1 MCIVF
6 TVSNIDILM
15 LVPSHLKIVNLKS
28 FFSCIAAIVILTQ
41 MQFSYR
47 FVGEA
52 ASIVIL
58 RGFSDSDPKKHT
70 TCTLDSSLI
79 CHST

>member
-1 MCIVF
+1 M
-6 TVSNIDILM
+6 SNIDILM
-15 LVPSHLKIVNLKS
+15 LVPSHQKIVNLKS

-52 ASIVIL
+52 ALIVIL
-58 RGFSDSDPKKHT
+58 RGFSDSDP
-70 TCTLDSSLI
+70 
-79 CHST
+79 

>member
-1 MCIVF
+1 M
-6 TVSNIDILM
+6 SNIDILL
-15 LVPSHLKIVNLKS
+15 LVPSHQKIENLKS
-28 FFSCIAAIVILTQ
+28 FLSCVAAIVILTQ

-52 ASIVIL
+52 APIVIL
-58 RGFSDSDPKKHT
+58 RGFQIQIPKKHT
-70 TCTLDSSLI
+70 ACTLDSSFI